1 MEKYNWLEA
10 YAEVEGLRRIMLQ
23 MRKRIGDKSPLEE
36 SVDLLI
42 QKEDD
47 FNFLFTQIWT
57 DARREFR
64 F

>member
-10 YAEVEGLRRIMLQ
+10 YAEFEGLHRIMLQ

-36 SVDLLI
+36 SVDILI
-42 QKEDD
+42 QKEDE
-47 FNFLFTQIWT
+47 FNLLFTQIWR
-57 DARREFR
+57 DAQRKFS